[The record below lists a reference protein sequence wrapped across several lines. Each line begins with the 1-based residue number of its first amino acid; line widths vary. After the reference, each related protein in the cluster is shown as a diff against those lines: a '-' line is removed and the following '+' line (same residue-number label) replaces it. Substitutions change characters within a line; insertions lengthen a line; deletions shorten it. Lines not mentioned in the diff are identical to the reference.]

1 MQIKLLRQVIRI
13 LYYDTNMDFYM
24 FELSLIS
31 TVGIDATSPVKA
43 TFFLNGYSF
52 LHIPFGKVAKISF
65 FCHRN
70 IQNTLTMANYI
81 NPFTDIGFKRIFGQE
96 FSKPLLIAY

>member
-13 LYYDTNMDFYM
+13 LYYDMNMDFYM

-43 TFFLNGYSF
+43 TFFLNGND
-52 LHIPFGKVAKISF
+52 KKIAVGGTELS
-65 FCHRN
+65 
-70 IQNTLTMANYI
+70 ISEA
-81 NPFTDIGFKRIFGQE
+81 G
-96 FSKPLLIAY
+96 